1 MSDQYEYEEE
11 EFNTSFNGQ
20 TVLRIVSRL
29 RPYWVMVIAFLGTVA
44 AVSVLEAYFTYLSKR
59 IIDEGIVARSQEA
72 LYGLLTT
79 YGLLLVVQAVFVFG
93 FIYLTGL
100 LGERVRYDLR
110 RDMFNHLQKL
120 SLSYYNRT
128 PVGWIMARVTSDS
141 DRVAELVTWGMLDV
155 VWSTL
160 NIATAVYF
168 MTRINFT
175 LAMIVFLIIPIII
188 VVAVRFQKRIIT
200 EYRTVRKINSKITGT
215 YNENITGVR
224 VIKALTREEQNLAE
238 FSGLSGE
245 MYGASYRAAWLSAL
259 FLPTVQIISALAVGA
274 VIWYSGATA
283 GMGSISIGGIQA
295 FVTYVIFMI
304 WPVQEMARVFA
315 EMQQAIA
322 SGERIFSLI
331 DAQPE
336 IVDRPDAIEVDTL
349 RGDIIFDHVTFYYDD
364 EVDKP
369 VLQDFHL
376 HVRPGET
383 IALVGPTGGG
393 KSTIVNLLCRFF
405 EPKQGKIVI
414 NDHDYTQMTQ
424 YAIQSRIGMVLQTP
438 HLFSGPIRE
447 NIRYGRLDAT
457 DDAVEVAAEVAG
469 AHEFIATLEK
479 GYDTEVGEGGVL
491 LSTGQKQLI
500 SLARAVLAQPDIFIM
515 DEATSSVDTLTEAL
529 IQQGMDA
536 LMEGRTS
543 FVIAHRLS
551 TIRNASRILVIE
563 NGRIAEMGSHTALL
577 RQNGHYY
584 RLYTQQFREE
594 MEAEIDPWSENGEK
608 TVEIGPLPL
617 GKPEMAL
624 GD

>member
-457 DDAVEVAAEVAG
+457 DDAVEAAAEVAG

-594 MEAEIDPWSENGEK
+594 MEAEINPWSENGEK

>member
-11 EFNTSFNGQ
+11 EFNTSFNGR
-20 TVLRIVSRL
+20 TILRIVSRL
-29 RPYWVMVIAFLGTVA
+29 KPYWVMVIAFLGTVA

-72 LYGLLTT
+72 LMGLLTT
-79 YGLLLVVQAVFVFG
+79 YGLLLVVQSVFVFG

-224 VIKALTREEQNLAE
+224 VIKALTREERNLAE
-238 FSGLSGE
+238 FGELSGD

-283 GMGSISIGGIQA
+283 GMGGISIGGIQA
-295 FVTYVIFMI
+295 FVSYVIFMI

-364 EVDKP
+364 ETDKP

-414 NDHDYTQMTQ
+414 NNHDYTQMTQ

-457 DDAVEVAAEVAG
+457 DDAVEAAAEVAG

-563 NGRIAEMGSHTALL
+563 NGRIAEMGSHAELL

-594 MEAEIDPWSENGEK
+594 MEAEIDPWTENGEK
-608 TVEIGPLPL
+608 SVEIGPLPL
-617 GKPEMAL
+617 GKPELAL

>member
-11 EFNTSFNGQ
+11 EFNTSFNGR
-20 TVLRIVSRL
+20 TVLRIVSQL
-29 RPYWVMVIAFLGTVA
+29 KPYWVMVIFFLGTVA

-457 DDAVEVAAEVAG
+457 DDAVEAAAEVAG

>member
-11 EFNTSFNGQ
+11 EFNTSFNGR
-20 TVLRIVSRL
+20 TVLRIVSQL
-29 RPYWVMVIAFLGTVA
+29 KPYWVMVIAFLGTVA

-457 DDAVEVAAEVAG
+457 DDAVEAAAEVAG